1 MQRGVLVSAGGDG
14 EPAGG
19 LPRAAGSGVVDFGHG
34 ATLDRTGLGQV
45 AITRT
50 AGLLTDNLAMGLL
63 VGAGVG
69 LVLGA
74 VVMLLRGR

>member
-1 MQRGVLVSAGGDG
+1 MRDPSPGVF
-14 EPAGG
+14 P
-19 LPRAAGSGVVDFGHG
+19 
-34 ATLDRTGLGQV
+34 GLGLV
-45 AITRT
+45 AGAAVGIVI
-50 AGLLTDNLAMGLL
+50 GLLTDNLAMGLL